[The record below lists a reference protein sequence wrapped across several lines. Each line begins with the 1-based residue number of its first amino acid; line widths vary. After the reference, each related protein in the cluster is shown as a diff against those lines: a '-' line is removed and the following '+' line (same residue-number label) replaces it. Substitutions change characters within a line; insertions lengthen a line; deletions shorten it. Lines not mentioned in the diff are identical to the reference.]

1 MITFKQTLLAASL
14 AMVAGGAQAV
24 TFGTGS
30 NSIYYNNLE
39 NQYRSDDACA
49 LAGGCLGAGTG
60 PAGYQLVNPAI
71 AGNVAPGDIF
81 AGVINVQN
89 NNYASGTWMATP
101 TDQFTGYFA
110 QQVMAVGPVGPAAE
124 ITFGTVAADPFG
136 ILAAGEMFRLYT
148 QSGAGT
154 TIFTDFTA
162 GSTGAVGSVTRV
174 QDVIALATDGVF
186 WGSLGLAAALPDNF
200 AYAIDDLTAP
210 GTATTTESYLALSL
224 MLKGPSYNAGALG
237 LINDVNESLVGG
249 VTGALLCT
257 AAEIADPT
265 KSCAQFVA
273 TSEIEKNA
281 HNWLNGDAN
290 SPFIYASNDPA
301 VISVPEPATLALL
314 GLGLVGLAGMRR
326 RAA

>member
-1 MITFKQTLLAASL
+1 MTTFKQTLLAASL
-14 AMVAGGAQAV
+14 AVAAGGAQAV
-24 TFGTGS
+24 TFGAGS

-39 NQYRSDDACA
+39 NQYRSDAACA
-49 LAGGCLGAGTG
+49 AGGCLGAGTG

-71 AGNVAPGDIF
+71 AGNVVVGDIF
-81 AGVINVQN
+81 AGILNVQN

-110 QQVMAVGPVGPAAE
+110 QEVTAVGPVGPAAQ

-186 WGSLGLAAALPDNF
+186 WGSLGLAAVSPDNF

-210 GTATTTESYLALSL
+210 GTSTTTESFLALTL
-224 MLKGPSYNAGALG
+224 LTQGPSYNAGPLG
-237 LINDVNESLVGG
+237 LINDVNESIVGG
-249 VTGALLCT
+249 VTGTLLCT
-257 AAEIADPT
+257 AAEIANPAI
-265 KSCAQFVA
+265 SCAQFVA
-273 TSEIEKNA
+273 TSEIEKNT
-281 HNWLNGDAN
+281 HNWLNGDAF
-290 SPFIYASNDPA
+290 SPFLYVSNDPA

-314 GLGLVGLAGMRR
+314 GLGLVGLASMRR

>member
-14 AMVAGGAQAV
+14 AMAAGGAQAV

-39 NQYRSDDACA
+39 NQYRSDAACA
-49 LAGGCLGAGTG
+49 VGGCLGTGTG
-60 PAGYQLVNPAI
+60 PAGYQLVDPTI
-71 AGNVAPGDIF
+71 AGNIAAGDIF

-89 NNYASGTWMATP
+89 NNYASGSWMQGP
-101 TDQFTGYFA
+101 TDQFSGYFA
-110 QQVMAVGPVGPAAE
+110 QQVMAVGPVGTAAE

-154 TIFTDFTA
+154 TTFTDFTA

-174 QDVIALATDGVF
+174 QDVITLATDGVF
-186 WGSLGLAAALPDNF
+186 WGSLGLATVSPDNF

-210 GTATTTESYLALSL
+210 GTSTTTESFLALTL
-224 MLKGPSYNAGALG
+224 MLKGPSYNAGPLQ
-237 LINDVNESLVGG
+237 LINDKNESIVGG

-273 TSEIEKNA
+273 TSEIELNS
-281 HNWLNGDAN
+281 HNWWNGDAS